1 MRVLINFVKGFKAAA
16 KAKKMVLFLLIINFI
31 FSLIL
36 AVPMYN
42 SLQDSLG
49 RHKAGEAMAGGFDY
63 LWWEEFRDENKGLEQ
78 TFGPS
83 IIGKGAVLNNLET
96 LVEMS
101 FFELPPLVLALG
113 ILYII
118 AHTFLAG
125 GILFVFSQE
134 PPKFTLRRFF
144 GGAGS
149 YFPRLFLLMLV
160 SWLFYL
166 GVGILGSRGFNSIL
180 NDISKKTVSEVNPFY
195 YGLLFSAITFLL
207 LLFIQ
212 MVFDYARIKVVLE
225 EKRYVLGAAFSA
237 FGFVLRHPI
246 STIGL
251 YSLIF
256 IFNAGITIGYVVLK
270 ELLPQTNPLEA
281 AAAFL
286 LQELFI
292 FAIIWIRCWLY
303 SSQLGLYRHMK

>member
-1 MRVLINFVKGFKAAA
+1 MRVLINFVKGFKAAG
-16 KAKKMVLFLLIINFI
+16 KTKKMAFFLLIINLL

-49 RHKAGEAMAGGFDY
+49 RRKAGESMAGGFDY
-63 LWWEEFRDENKGLEQ
+63 LWWEEFRDKNKGLEQ
-78 TFGPS
+78 TFAPS

-96 LVEMS
+96 LVEMR
-101 FFELPPLVLALG
+101 FFELPPPVLALG
-113 ILYII
+113 ILYIVVH
-118 AHTFLAG
+118 AFLAG
-125 GILFVFSQE
+125 GILFVFSQKQ
-134 PPKFTLRRFF
+134 PRFTLKIFF
-144 GGAGS
+144 EGAGF
-149 YFPRLFLLMLV
+149 YFFRFLLLLLV
-160 SWLFYL
+160 SLFFYL
-166 GVGILGSRGFNSIL
+166 TIGILGTRGFNAIL
-180 NDISKKTVSEVNPFY
+180 NDVSKKAVSEVNPFY

-207 LLFIQ
+207 LLFVQ

-225 EKRYVLGAAFSA
+225 EKRNVLGATFSA
-237 FGFVLRHPI
+237 FGFVIKHPI
-246 STIGL
+246 STVGL

-256 IFNAGITIGYVVLK
+256 IFHAGITIGYVALK
-270 ELLPQTNPLEA
+270 ELLPQTKPLEV

-303 SSQLGLYRHMK
+303 SSQLELYRYMK